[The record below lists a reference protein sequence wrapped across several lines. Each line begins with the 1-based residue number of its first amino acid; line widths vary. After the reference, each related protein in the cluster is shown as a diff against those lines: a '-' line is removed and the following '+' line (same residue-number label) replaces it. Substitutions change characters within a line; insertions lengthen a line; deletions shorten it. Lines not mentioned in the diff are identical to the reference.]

1 MVSNGVIFLEKL
13 NGDLVLYLV
22 EGVINLELLGVVLLG
37 EVLSLIV
44 LILEEGV
51 SGIIILILFSF

>member
-51 SGIIILILFSF
+51 SGITILILFSF